1 MTSGT
6 GRGRGGRPGTGD
18 ALRRG
23 RAAAH
28 ARVWG
33 REPGKPGRERG
44 AGEPRSAKGR
54 QRRREPAAVPVPRS
68 AGRRDSASG
77 GPGAAVDCSR
87 RMEETRPR
95 LPESSPSG
103 PPPHRPPATRVTARG
118 QHPPPAKLVRDPA
131 PSVGPGG
138 RSHGHPVPGADQAS
152 APGRRAVLSIKRC
165 LNQEFR
171 NRGHGFQWGMAG
183 APQIPGAGRAPAPQ
197 AGLSETAVLTRVCAE
212 PDRQEALRSGGAV
225 TDSRRLGPGRGREWP
240 GAGQRSVM
248 SAEEGWRSRQR
259 RSGQP
264 CREGGPSW
272 RGR

>member
-1 MTSGT
+1 M
-6 GRGRGGRPGTGD
+6 
-18 ALRRG
+18 
-23 RAAAH
+23 
-28 ARVWG
+28 
-33 REPGKPGRERG
+33 RG
-44 AGEPRSAKGR
+44 AGDERDGSGTRRAAR
-54 QRRREPAAVPVPRS
+54 QRGRPEAGSCRCARTCVGQGARRARQGEGGRGAEKRQGEAEAAGASCRPCPAIRWQTGLRI
-68 AGRRDSASG
+68 GRARGCGRLQPEDGGNQAQASRIL
-77 GPGAAVDCSR
+77 SQW
-87 RMEETRPR
+87 T
-95 LPESSPSG
+95 
-103 PPPHRPPATRVTARG
+103 PPHRPLATRVTARG

-165 LNQEFR
+165 LSQEFG

-248 SAEEGWRSRQR
+248 SAEEG
-259 RSGQP
+259 
-264 CREGGPSW
+264 
-272 RGR
+272 